1 MTIYYRRNFNIDT
14 ALLQG
19 AGVGAVG
26 AVGAAV
32 RFQIAQV
39 CEMIQRLVAKQK
51 AKVKDS

>member
-19 AGVGAVG
+19 AGVG

>member
-19 AGVGAVG
+19 AG
-26 AVGAAV
+26 VGAAV